1 MNKCRMIHETVLK
14 DIMDLW
20 DDVKNL
26 TNSDVDQL
34 LKTKSDAKN
43 PMRGMSSIAKATSNM
58 TLVFPVICSRGIAI
72 ENASMVSKA
81 VEKNAVTMLQ
91 RLFSA
96 YQLSDERDV
105 ASFLSKFHQ
114 NISSG
119 AASLD
124 DVFNLATRLTE
135 ASALEK
141 AAVKEDMRNLDFY
154 LPSPVSESALTRY
167 IVREGAATPN
177 GPANNNSRTYNGP
190 FHNDNSNT
198 YNGAVNNVRGG
209 INHNNYHGTVND
221 VKGGMKNYHGTVH
234 DVKGTNNNYYGNI
247 TNINGPDPN
256 SPEERAARSAKH
268 MSDARKADNEFF
280 NNQVVNSDY
289 KKANELMPTLMT
301 VNFKVETDN
310 GNIVDYNNALIGVKA
325 KLYPV
330 SSEDVVNHL
339 ADKTISRNWLTN
351 FFRATTRE
359 ISFMKDFILAID
371 KAKIDALSLSTRRS
385 TSDKMWKVLER
396 RALNSRLKNVM
407 RQNNNAAAITT
418 LCISQEE
425 VEYIRKYY
433 NVDME
438 RVSTILGLFESL
450 NLMCVCI
457 VDESLEVAK
466 FIYDEREPMWE
477 TISFTHLE
485 REASDN
491 TYKRV
496 VNLMTKMSR

>member
-1 MNKCRMIHETVLK
+1 MNNCRMIHETVLK
-14 DIMDLW
+14 DIIGIW
-20 DDVKNL
+20 DDLKNL
-26 TNSDVDQL
+26 SSSDVDEL
-34 LKTKSDAKN
+34 LKTKADAKN
-43 PMRGMSSIAKATSNM
+43 PMRGMSSIAKASSNM
-58 TLVFPVICSRGIAI
+58 TLVFPVICSRGISI

-124 DVFNLATRLTE
+124 DVFNVVTRLTE
-135 ASALEK
+135 STALEQM
-141 AAVKEDMRNLDFY
+141 AVKQDMNNIDFY

-167 IVREGAATPN
+167 VVREGAATPN
-177 GPANNNSRTYNGP
+177 PNNGARTYNGP
-190 FHNDNSNT
+190 YDNSKT
-198 YNGAVNNVRGG
+198 YN
-209 INHNNYHGTVND
+209 GTVND
-221 VKGGMKNYHGTVH
+221 VKGGINHYHG
-234 DVKGTNNNYYGNI
+234 NI
-247 TNINGPDPN
+247 INGPDPN
-256 SPEERAARSAKH
+256 SPEERAARSAKN

-280 NNQVVNSDY
+280 KNQVLDSDY

-301 VNFKVETDN
+301 VNFKVETAE
-310 GNIVDYNNALIGVKA
+310 GNVVDYNNALIGVKA

-330 SSEDVVNHL
+330 SSDDVVNHL

-359 ISFMKDFILAID
+359 ISFMKDFILAVD
-371 KAKIDALSLSTRRS
+371 KAKIDAMSLSTRRS

-396 RALNSRLKNVM
+396 RALNSRLKNIM
-407 RQNNNAAAITT
+407 RQNNNASAITT

-425 VEYIRKYY
+425 VEYIRKHY

-485 REASDN
+485 RESSDN

-496 VNLMTKMSR
+496 VNLMTKVSR

>member
-1 MNKCRMIHETVLK
+1 MNKCMMIHETVLK

-20 DDVKNL
+20 DDFKNMS
-26 TNSDVDQL
+26 NSDLAQCINR
-34 LKTKSDAKN
+34 KSDNKN

-58 TLVFPVICSRGIAI
+58 TLVFPVICSRGISI
-72 ENASMVSKA
+72 ENAAMVSKA
-81 VEKNAVTMLQ
+81 VERNAVTMLQ

-96 YQLSDERDV
+96 RQLTDEKDIV
-105 ASFLSKFHQ
+105 NLLSKYHQ

-124 DVFNLATRLTE
+124 DVFNAIDKLGLMESTTADK
-135 ASALEK
+135 SA
-141 AAVKEDMRNLDFY
+141 VMSDMRNIDFY
-154 LPSPVSESALTRY
+154 LPSSINESALTRY
-167 IVREGAATPN
+167 VIKEGEAVD
-177 GPANNNSRTYNGP
+177 NNRRK
-190 FHNDNSNT
+190 ND
-198 YNGAVNNVRGG
+198 R
-209 INHNNYHGTVND
+209 
-221 VKGGMKNYHGTVH
+221 
-234 DVKGTNNNYYGNI
+234 NI
-247 TNINGPDPN
+247 TNNYNEPVTNLRGDNIYNGNNTIINGPDPN
-256 SPEERAARSAKH
+256 SPEEKAARSAKH
-268 MSDARKADNEFF
+268 MTDARKADNEFF
-280 NNQVVNSDY
+280 NKQVLDYDY
-289 KKANELMPTLMT
+289 KKANELIPTLMQ
-301 VNFKVETDN
+301 VSFKIETDK
-310 GNIVDYNNALIGVKA
+310 GEIADYDNVLIGVKA

-351 FFRATTRE
+351 FLRATTRE
-359 ISFMKDFILAID
+359 ISFMKDFVLAID
-371 KAKIDALSLSTRRS
+371 KAKIDAMSLSTRKS
-385 TSDKMWKVLER
+385 TADKMWKVLER
-396 RALNSRLKNVM
+396 RATNSRLKSIM

-438 RVSTILGLFESL
+438 RISTVIGLFESL

-466 FIYDEREPMWE
+466 FIYDEQEPMWE

-485 REASDN
+485 RESSDN